1 MKCDVLE
8 HDVIKY
14 HMREIK
20 NMESSRIH
28 SNVRQETVE
37 YSRSH
42 CSTGLI

>member
-20 NMESSRIH
+20 NK
-28 SNVRQETVE
+28 RQWNILVVIVVQ
-37 YSRSH
+37 
-42 CSTGLI
+42 GLSKRMSELNPR